1 MTKKSKAEQV
11 EEKVQ
16 DAAPAA
22 EQAEQMEGAD
32 AARQPSEEELT
43 AMLRAA
49 VWRRAWSIWRR
60 RGCWA

>member
-11 EEKVQ
+11 EAKVQ

-32 AARQPSEEELT
+32 AARQPSEEELKACLVYT
-43 AMLRAA
+43 THAA
-49 VWRRAWSIWRR
+49 DA
-60 RGCWA
+60 